1 MQVQGFHRRRAPLGQ
16 MNRKHR
22 TQATASSACAPQE
35 FNTRCQ
41 YYGDALSY
49 ITQYA
54 FKNPKSP
61 FLVRSPPS
69 HTQRHTH
76 ASR

>member
-1 MQVQGFHRRRAPLGQ
+1 MDRRHRSE
-16 MNRKHR
+16 
-22 TQATASSACAPQE
+22 ATSSACAPQE

-61 FLVRSPPS
+61 FLVHSRHHTKAHAHLTLSPSYSETPKNLDF
-69 HTQRHTH
+69 TLL
-76 ASR
+76 